1 MWLTTRHLSIHP
13 AVVAARLGRDE
24 NWPFRHQP
32 DSLARLDEHLLR
44 DIGVDPVKAR
54 ASQPVPRA
62 HASSSDTGSRG
73 DRVATMLRRW
83 DMAVHQAAS
92 AGSAVRSW
100 LPSAVSRR

>member
-1 MWLTTRHLSIHP
+1 MWLTARHLSIHP

-24 NWPFRHQP
+24 TWPSGHGP

-54 ASQPVPRA
+54 APQPSPRA
-62 HASSSDTGSRG
+62 HARSRSAGSRG
-73 DRVATMLRRW
+73 DRVAAMLRRW
-83 DMAVHQAAS
+83 DMAAHQVSS
-92 AGSAVRSW
+92 AGSAVMSW